1 MNYTELEL
9 YTDCK
14 GRENKLTECTMRDKR
29 QSKFISTHHRKMTNG
44 RN

>member
-29 QSKFISTHHRKMTNG
+29 Q
-44 RN
+44 